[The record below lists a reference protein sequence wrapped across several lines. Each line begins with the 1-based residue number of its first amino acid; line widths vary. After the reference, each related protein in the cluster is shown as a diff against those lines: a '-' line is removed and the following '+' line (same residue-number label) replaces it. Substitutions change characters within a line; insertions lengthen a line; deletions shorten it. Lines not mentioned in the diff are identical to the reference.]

1 MFCRRLGRSSFM
13 ILNRVLFVASIIA
26 ISIAAISMAAIA
38 APPAASVTNPLA
50 VLPLVPQSVVVK
62 RLESA
67 PRPNSEREDTLRRMF
82 VAAGC
87 PEANLSVEIVDPS
100 EPPNLICKL
109 PGSEAA
115 LIVVGGHLD
124 KVRAGN
130 GIVDDWSGSS
140 MLPSL
145 YQALSAAP
153 RKHTFLFIGFTEEEK
168 GLVGSKYYVRHAP
181 RGLLRS
187 IRAMV
192 NLECL
197 GMNPPEVWEDHAA
210 PFLLKDLN
218 TVASAMRIRVPGVD
232 LERVGRDDA
241 MSFRKRKTP
250 TITIHSLSQDTVR
263 VLHSRRDNITAEH
276 LDDYYESYRLA
287 AEYLAYLDKT
297 LP

>member
-1 MFCRRLGRSSFM
+1 MTHP
-13 ILNRVLFVASIIA
+13 NRILFVIFISLVSWSA
-26 ISIAAISMAAIA
+26 IAIA
-38 APPAASVTNPLA
+38 APPGASSAGPLA
-50 VLPLVPQSVVVK
+50 TLHLVPMPVVVQ

-67 PRPNSEREDTLRRMF
+67 PRPNPQREDTLRRMF
-82 VAAGC
+82 AAAGC
-87 PEANLSVEIVDPS
+87 PEARLSVEMVDPG
-100 EPPNLICKL
+100 EPPNLICTL
-109 PGSEAA
+109 TGSEPS

-130 GIVDDWSGSS
+130 GIVDDWSGAS

-153 RKHTFLFIGFTEEEK
+153 RRHTFLFIGFTEEEK

-181 RGLLRS
+181 RSLLRS

-197 GMNPPEVWEDHAA
+197 GLNPPEVWEDHAA
-210 PFLLKDLN
+210 PVLLKDLY
-218 TVASAMRIRVPGVD
+218 TVAATMRIRVPGID

-241 MSFRKRKTP
+241 MSFRKHKTP
-250 TITIHSLSQDTVR
+250 TITIHSLSQGTVR
-263 VLHSRRDNITAEH
+263 VLHSRRDNISAEH
-276 LDDYYESYRLA
+276 MNDYYESYRLA